1 MTQQTIPVAPAAG
14 WPTPGDPARRPRLL
28 AADLSLRSTGLAWTD
43 HTGQI
48 GVATIRPATTGHER
62 LNQLLW
68 EITRRAQR
76 EDAQLAVIETLP
88 VYTRA
93 HGDTGVQLAGLNWLV
108 RHALWLRQIPY
119 VMVPPAV
126 LKMYATGKG
135 GGPDAS
141 KQAVLVAM
149 QRLFYGH
156 GPLIRGD
163 DEADACAL
171 LALALDAYRA
181 PLAVQPAT
189 HRRAITAVQ
198 WPALDQEGH

>member
-1 MTQQTIPVAPAAG
+1 MTQQTIPVAPVAG
-14 WPTPGDPARRPRLL
+14 WPAPGDPARRPRIL

-43 HTGQI
+43 RAGQI

-68 EITRRAQR
+68 EITRQATR
-76 EDAQLAVIETLP
+76 EEAQLAVIEEPIIGNGSAL
-88 VYTRA
+88 
-93 HGDTGVQLAGLNWLV
+93 GLAGLYALV
-108 RHALWLRQIPY
+108 THALWLRQIPY
-119 VMVPPAV
+119 VTVHLKRV
-126 LKMYATGKG
+126 KMYATGKG

-163 DEADACAL
+163 DEADAAAL
-171 LALALDAYRA
+171 LALALDALGT
-181 PLAVQPAT
+181 PLADVPAAN
-189 HRRAITAVQ
+189 RRAVAAVK
-198 WPALDQEGH
+198 WPEVRRG